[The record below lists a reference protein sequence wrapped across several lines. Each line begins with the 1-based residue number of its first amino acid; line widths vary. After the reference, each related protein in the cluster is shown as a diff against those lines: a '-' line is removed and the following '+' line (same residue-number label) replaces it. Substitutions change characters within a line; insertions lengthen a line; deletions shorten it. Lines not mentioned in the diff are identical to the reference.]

1 MKLYTA
7 RARALATCL
16 SGLAGFVDAMAY
28 IHLGGFFVS
37 FMSGNTTRLGVSLAE
52 GSSDAALAGGLLLT
66 FVAGVVIGSMT
77 GQIFLARRQ
86 PAVLIMVALLLA
98 AAAALSA
105 FDRPWL
111 AAIAMALAM
120 GAENA
125 VFEIDGEVRIGLT
138 YMTGTLVKLGQRITA
153 ALLGGDRFGWVPYL
167 LLWMGLA
174 AGGLAGA
181 MTYAR
186 MGVGGLWIAAGVAG
200 VLAIMA
206 ARMGPDRHPPDLD
219 AV

>member
-37 FMSGNTTRLGVSLAE
+37 FMSGNTTRLGVSLAD
-52 GSSDAALAGGLLLT
+52 GSADAARAGGLLLT
-66 FVAGVVIGSMT
+66 FVVGVVLGSMT
-77 GQIFLARRQ
+77 GQIFLSRRQ
-86 PAVLIMVALLLA
+86 PAVLLMVALLLA
-98 AAAALSA
+98 AAAGLSA
-105 FDRPWL
+105 IGQPWM
-111 AAIAMALAM
+111 AAVAMALAM

-138 YMTGTLVKLGQRITA
+138 YMTGTLVKLGQRITS

-174 AGGLAGA
+174 AGGLTGA
-181 MTYAR
+181 LTYAHL
-186 MGVGGLWIAAGVAG
+186 GIGGLWIAAGAAG
-200 VLAIMA
+200 VLAFLA
-206 ARMGPDRHPPDLD
+206 ARMGPDRHPQDLE

>member
-1 MKLYTA
+1 MNLYTA
-7 RARALATCL
+7 RARTLATCL
-16 SGLAGFVDAMAY
+16 SALAGFVDAIAY

-66 FVAGVVIGSMT
+66 FVVGVILGSLT
-77 GQIFLARRQ
+77 GHLSVRRRQ
-86 PAVLIMVALLLA
+86 PAILVLVTLLLA
-98 AAAALSA
+98 CAAGLGAA
-105 FDRPWL
+105 DRPLL

-125 VFEIDGEVRIGLT
+125 VFELDGEVRIGLT

-153 ALLGGDRFGWVPYL
+153 ALLGGDRFGWTPYL
-167 LLWMGLA
+167 FLWMGLA

-181 MTYAR
+181 VTFAR
-186 MGVGGLWIAAGVAG
+186 LGVAGLWIAAGVAG
-200 VLAIMA
+200 MLAIA
-206 ARMGPDRHPPDLD
+206 SARMGADRREPELNG
-219 AV
+219 V

>member
-1 MKLYTA
+1 
-7 RARALATCL
+7 
-16 SGLAGFVDAMAY
+16 
-28 IHLGGFFVS
+28 
-37 FMSGNTTRLGVSLAE
+37 
-52 GSSDAALAGGLLLT
+52 
-66 FVAGVVIGSMT
+66 
-77 GQIFLARRQ
+77 
-86 PAVLIMVALLLA
+86 MVALLLA
-98 AAAALSA
+98 AAATLSA

-186 MGVGGLWIAAGVAG
+186 MGVGGLWIAAAVAG

-206 ARMGPDRHPPDLD
+206 ARMGPDRHPPNLD

>member
-37 FMSGNTTRLGVSLAE
+37 FMSGNTTRLGVGLAE
-52 GSSDAALAGGLLLT
+52 GSTDALLAGGLLLT
-66 FVAGVVIGSMT
+66 FVAGVVLGSMT
-77 GQIFLARRQ
+77 GQVFLTRRQ
-86 PAVLIMVALLLA
+86 PAVLVMVAILLA
-98 AAAALSA
+98 AAATLSTLGQ
-105 FDRPWL
+105 PWL

-167 LLWMGLA
+167 LLWTGLA

-181 MTYAR
+181 LTYAR
-186 MGVGGLWIAAGVAG
+186 MGVTGLWIAAGVAG
-200 VLAIMA
+200 LLAILA
-206 ARMGPDRHPPDLD
+206 ARMGPDRHPQNLD
-219 AV
+219 TV

>member
-77 GQIFLARRQ
+77 GQIFVSRRQ
-86 PAVLIMVALLLA
+86 PAVLVMVALLLA

>member
-16 SGLAGFVDAMAY
+16 SGLAGFVDATAY

-37 FMSGNTTRLGVSLAE
+37 FMSGNTTRLGVSLAD
-52 GSSDAALAGGLLLT
+52 GSNDAALAGGLLLT
-66 FVAGVVIGSMT
+66 FVAGVVLGSMT
-77 GQIFLARRQ
+77 GQVFTTRRQ
-86 PAVLIMVALLLA
+86 PAVLMLVSLLLA
-98 AAAALSA
+98 GAATLSA
-105 FDRPWL
+105 LGHPWL

-153 ALLGGDRFGWVPYL
+153 ALLGGDRFGWMPYL

-181 MTYAR
+181 LAYAQS
-186 MGVGGLWIAAGVAG
+186 GVGGLWIAAGVAG
-200 VLAIMA
+200 VLAVLA
-206 ARMGPDRHPPDLD
+206 ARMGPDRHPPELN